1 MVSTTGLTESRPST
15 GMMETKE
22 KDSARQKSEKK
33 VSEIIGLLEA
43 LGGDDSKGGEV
54 FEQIKSLYSGLDLA
68 EKKTLFCDMVKRIE
82 VRGED
87 ILPCVEKIV
96 KSGTDNANFP
106 DLLADLRECTAS
118 PRMKIFRKMA
128 QLPGGLKFML
138 EFRGDL
144 ISVQRFSETSLRP
157 LDTDLVLL
165 FEMWFQEGFLY
176 LEEITL
182 DSAYRQ
188 IELIK
193 NSDLVHPMTSI
204 EEMGKRLGKD
214 RRCFALYHRLLPY
227 EPVIFIEVALTK
239 GIVRKISDILESKEM
254 EVDEGERDTAIF
266 YSINNTQHGLT
277 GLGMGK
283 VLIGQVLDYLKKDQE
298 QIKTFATISP
308 LPGFW
313 ENYLK
318 PILQGKDEHF
328 SLKKKDLPTYFSKK
342 EMARLIPYAE
352 VEGDLKHEEQWLGET
367 LLSILS
373 GEEWVEDERLREAL
387 RKPLVRI
394 AYDYITRERDSRG
407 RPLNPVA
414 NFHMGNGATIS
425 QKHVNFLGN
434 PSSKGLRESCGIMVN
449 YIYSQ
454 NWLSQIRK
462 SIRLLNRFEIKG
474 IFTRG

>member
-1 MVSTTGLTESRPST
+1 
-15 GMMETKE
+15 MMETKE
-22 KDSARQKSEKK
+22 KDAVKQKSEKK
-33 VSEIIGLLEA
+33 VSEIIELLEA
-43 LGGDDSKGGEV
+43 LGSEDSKAGEV
-54 FEQIKSLYSGLDLA
+54 FDQIKSLYSGLDPA
-68 EKKTLFCDMVKRIE
+68 EKKDLFCDMVKRIE
-82 VRGED
+82 VRREEVF
-87 ILPCVEKIV
+87 PCVEKIV
-96 KSGTDNANFP
+96 MLGGDDTDFP
-106 DLLADLRECTAS
+106 ELLADLRECTAS
-118 PRMKIFRKMA
+118 PRMKIFRRMA

-144 ISVQRFSETSLRP
+144 ISVQRFSDVSLRP

-239 GIVRKISDILESKEM
+239 GMVRRISDILESKEM
-254 EVDEGERDTAIF
+254 EEGEGDRDTAIF
-266 YSINNTQHGLT
+266 YSINNTQHGLA

-298 QIKTFATISP
+298 QIKTFATLSP

-318 PILQGKDEHF
+318 PILQGKDELF
-328 SLKKKDLPTYFSKK
+328 NLKKKDLPAYFSKK
-342 EMARLIPYAE
+342 EMARLIASGK
-352 VEGDLKHEEQWLGET
+352 VEGNLEDEEKRLGEA

-373 GEEWVEDERLREAL
+373 GEEWVEDEEVRVAL
-387 RKPLVRI
+387 RRPLVKI

-462 SIRLLNRFEIKG
+462 SIRLLNRFGIKG
-474 IFTRG
+474 IVARR